1 MCVCVGVCVCVC
13 VGGLHGEGHRQ
24 KQEEGGKKDKGG
36 WQESDKQWMVVQ
48 PFSTRFLDLNQRTQK
63 II

>member
-1 MCVCVGVCVCVC
+1 MC

-36 WQESDKQWMVVQ
+36 NGRNLDKPWMPVQ
-48 PFSTRFLDLNQRTQK
+48 PFSTGFLDLNQRTQE